1 MQISNSTA
9 KAQKFRLAEASGV
22 PKTLQSMEQMVGDN
36 GNGCEALPTPP
47 INSVGGV
54 GSLINLDAISG
65 RRRIVCSRFAGKI
78 VL

>member
-1 MQISNSTA
+1 MSLKRVT
-9 KAQKFRLAEASGV
+9 GV
-22 PKTLQSMEQMVGDN
+22 LKILKRDQMAYDN

-47 INSVGGV
+47 INGVGGV

-65 RRRIVCSRFAGKI
+65 RKSIVAVCLRFVIKI